1 MAISKSTADQI
12 QSWYTT
18 YLGREADAGGLQ
30 NWASALD
37 SGANVSD
44 LQSAFQRDA
53 SSEISARQS
62 AVPATS
68 SGGGGSSTGLINS
81 IPGVSFADYNGKQV
95 RVDDYYKK
103 DLTDN
108 AADLGKRLGRTI
120 TAQEYDAMINPD
132 TYGAR
137 WGNVANPGK
146 SSGPALLSQT
156 DLTQRSV
163 SPATETVSGQMGSLL
178 SADSPYMQSARARG
192 QRAAASRGLI
202 NSSMAGTAGES
213 AAIDAALQIATPD
226 AATYGRASDYN
237 TALANQT
244 AQYNADVQNDFTQ
257 RQLDRNQQQSLAQ
270 MQDATS
276 RYTAELSSNT
286 SRYNTDADYRRTI
299 DANRDS
305 LVNNILMSGD
315 SISPDRK
322 AAMLEQLGMGTA
334 ARRDAG
340 GNVIPGTG
348 LAGAIYVIDSVSADL
363 VAPSQQQFRGIV
375 GGNAGGVGNGDGGDG
390 GGSGGDGGFGGGIS
404 V

>member
-1 MAISKSTADQI
+1 
-12 QSWYTT
+12 
-18 YLGREADAGGLQ
+18 
-30 NWASALD
+30 
-37 SGANVSD
+37 
-44 LQSAFQRDA
+44 
-53 SSEISARQS
+53 
-62 AVPATS
+62 
-68 SGGGGSSTGLINS
+68 
-81 IPGVSFADYNGKQV
+81 
-95 RVDDYYKK
+95 
-103 DLTDN
+103 
-108 AADLGKRLGRTI
+108 
-120 TAQEYDAMINPD
+120 
-132 TYGAR
+132 
-137 WGNVANPGK
+137 
-146 SSGPALLSQT
+146 
-156 DLTQRSV
+156 
-163 SPATETVSGQMGSLL
+163 
-178 SADSPYMQSARARG
+178 
-192 QRAAASRGLI
+192 LI

-213 AAIDAALQIATPD
+213 AAIDAALQIAAPD